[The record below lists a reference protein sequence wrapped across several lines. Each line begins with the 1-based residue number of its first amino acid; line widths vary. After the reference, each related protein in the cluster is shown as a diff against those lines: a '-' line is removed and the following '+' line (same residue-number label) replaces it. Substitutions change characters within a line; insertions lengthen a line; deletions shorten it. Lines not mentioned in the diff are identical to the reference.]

1 MKLMWHVSQIEG
13 MWSNRELRYCILVHL
28 NVFLLQFSLNDWNG
42 LFTDNHDVVSLKL
55 YQLTVLRS
63 ETEEKEEEDEITLPS
78 VDNMDLLKSKAHYL
92 SQTYTSLALL
102 YSNNSYSW

>member
-78 VDNMDLLKSKAHYL
+78 VDNMDLLKSKAPLPLTNIHFIGV
-92 SQTYTSLALL
+92 TLL
-102 YSNNSYSW
+102 K

>member
-1 MKLMWHVSQIEG
+1 MI
-13 MWSNRELRYCILVHL
+13 
-28 NVFLLQFSLNDWNG
+28 
-42 LFTDNHDVVSLKL
+42 SLKL

-92 SQTYTSLALL
+92 TQTEEHTLSLALL
-102 YSNNSYSW
+102 YSNKIVIIDKKLKYICYQIMLYY